1 MKITLLP
8 SSLPIMPSTRNPEPP
23 PRQPKPVRPTK
34 PCKPIRTTHQPTHQP
49 ADPDWLA
56 WRSELL

>member
-8 SSLPIMPSTRNPEPP
+8 SSLPIMQPTRNPVPP

-34 PCKPIRTTHQPTHQP
+34 PCKPIRATHPTTRRP